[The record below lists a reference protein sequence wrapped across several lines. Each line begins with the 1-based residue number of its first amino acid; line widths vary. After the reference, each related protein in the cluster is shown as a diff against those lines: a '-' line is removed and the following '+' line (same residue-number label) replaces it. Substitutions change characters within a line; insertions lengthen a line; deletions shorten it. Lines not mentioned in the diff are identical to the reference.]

1 MDDSRLILI
10 LFIMRNNEKLEDI
23 ILKTVDVPS
32 IPAIA
37 AKVLK
42 ITNDDRASIAELEKI
57 ISMDEAFAA
66 RVLKVANSP
75 YFGRSRDICSI
86 STAMMVIG
94 FNNMHS
100 LVIASALKDLY
111 KNNTVYEKGLWEH
124 SLCVSIAASLL
135 ACETHLV
142 PAEEA
147 HIAGLIHDLGS
158 SVLLNCMPN
167 DYKAIT
173 DKAYRDGISL
183 IKAEEEFLRF
193 NHCETGG
200 LIAKKWRLPLS
211 MEMVMAYH
219 HKETIDD
226 LPGNADELDYNICR
240 IVKAADELCLNI
252 GIGLKNPDSSARL
265 DLSSIGIP
273 DSRIEDIKQETEKN
287 YLEHASDI
295 IL

>member
-1 MDDSRLILI
+1 MIR
-10 LFIMRNNEKLEDI
+10 NEKLEDI

-57 ISMDEAFAA
+57 ISKDEAFAA

-100 LVIASALKDLY
+100 LVVASALKDLY
-111 KNNTVYEKGLWEH
+111 KKNTVYEKSLWEH
-124 SLCVSIAASLL
+124 SLCVSIAAAIL
-135 ACETHLV
+135 ACETRLV
-142 PAEEA
+142 PTEEA
-147 HIAGLIHDLGS
+147 HIAALVHDLGA

-193 NHCETGG
+193 NHCDTGN
-200 LIAKKWRLPLS
+200 LIARKWRLPMS
-211 MEMVMAYH
+211 MELVMSYH
-219 HKETIDD
+219 HKETIDAI
-226 LPGNADELDYNICR
+226 PKSTEELDLNICR
-240 IVKAADELCLNI
+240 VVKAADELCLNI
-252 GIGLKNPDSSARL
+252 GIGLKNPDTSARL
-265 DLSSIGIP
+265 DLGDIGIP
-273 DSRIEDIKQETEKN
+273 ESRIPEIKKEIEKN
-287 YLEHASDI
+287 YLEHTSDI